1 MTLAHYPCPLP
12 GGGETAE
19 YALSFDK
26 CRTKRV
32 LIIPALLDEA
42 NKLRHFS
49 VEVMR
54 RLDGVGIDSFLP
66 DLPGCNES
74 EQNLADVEPEDWAT
88 AVHAAARY
96 FAATHV
102 LAIRGGGLL
111 LPPRIG
117 GWHYAPVKGATLLK
131 TLLRARVLASREQGR
146 EESVDGLL
154 EHGTAHGLE
163 LAGFSL
169 SGEALR
175 QLGGLK
181 PDSRHEITMI
191 EHSTIGGAP
200 PWLRA
205 EPDFDAAQADG
216 VATLV
221 SMSLSE

>member
-1 MTLAHYPCPLP
+1 MTPAHYSCPLP

-19 YALSFDK
+19 YARSFDK
-26 CRTKRV
+26 RRSKRV
-32 LIIPALLDEA
+32 LFIPALLDEA

-54 RLDGVGIDSFLP
+54 RLDSVGIDSFLP

-88 AVHAAARY
+88 AVHAAARH

-146 EESVDGLL
+146 EESLDGLL

-181 PDSRHEITMI
+181 PDGRDEITVI
-191 EHSTIGGAP
+191 EHSTIGGTP
-200 PWLRA
+200 LWLRA
-205 EPDFDAAQADG
+205 EPDFDPAQADG
-216 VATLV
+216 LAALV